1 MYTLQESLKGI
12 SEKHLGN
19 FSVSEGKWF
28 NGNGYLPFYNYFL
41 KIDFESGSIKVNYE
55 FKSNEFSKN
64 MAVDLGSHSDRHTCS
79 IICDLQNSTQ
89 LYPFE
94 IRPKSILNQLF
105 NSELL
110 QVKCKNETF
119 TKTLRDDKVLNELY
133 LLSKESSSFKPYIS
147 GFRKENEFIVEVH
160 FGNNKS
166 SPEVIDK
173 FIQWLQGLGKR

>member
-1 MYTLQESLKGI
+1 MYTLQDSLKEI

-19 FSVSEGKWF
+19 FTTSEGKWL

-55 FKSNEFSKN
+55 FKSNEFSKTT
-64 MAVDLGSHSDRHTCS
+64 ALDLGSHSDQHTCS
-79 IICDLQNSTQ
+79 IVCDIQNSTR
-89 LYPFE
+89 LYPFD
-94 IRPKSILNQLF
+94 IRPKSLLQQLF
-105 NSELL
+105 SSELF

-119 TKTLRDDKVLNELY
+119 TRTLRDNRDLNELY

-147 GFRKENEFIVEVH
+147 GFRKENEFIIEVH

-166 SPEVIDK
+166 MPEVIDK
-173 FIQWLQGLGKR
+173 FIHWLEELGKR